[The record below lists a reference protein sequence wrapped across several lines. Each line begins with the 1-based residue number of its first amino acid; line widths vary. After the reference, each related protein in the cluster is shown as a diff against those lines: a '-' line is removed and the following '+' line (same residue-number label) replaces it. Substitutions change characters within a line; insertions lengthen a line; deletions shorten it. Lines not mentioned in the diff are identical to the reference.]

1 MEINPL
7 TAEDVERWID
17 MRHLLSPYYSRQ
29 ELSTEVER
37 WESGR
42 TGVFVATDDADAI
55 GFSEVSMHDQAPGC
69 TTSPV
74 GYHEGW
80 WVAEG
85 HRRQGVGRALL
96 EAAEGWARRRGA
108 SEMGSDAHAD
118 NTVSRSAHAAVGFTE
133 KRPVARFYK
142 SIGTALPVTV
152 TAVAEVSLREI
163 DSANVRAV
171 TALDV
176 APHQQVFVAPNAVSM
191 AEYAVTTRAWTR
203 AIYADEELVG
213 YVLLSDDGEQPRY
226 YLWRFMIDE
235 RYQGL
240 GFGKRAM
247 DLVIDYVRALPG
259 ADGLYLSYAPAE
271 GGPGGFLQATRLRRH
286 RQGKGRGGRGPS
298 GFLAR
303 SRCRSPRRTCLDAH

>member
-17 MRHLLSPYYSRQ
+17 MRHLLLPYYSRQ

-42 TGVFVATDDADAI
+42 TGVFVATDDDAI

-74 GYHEGW
+74 GYLEGW

-176 APHQQVFVAPNAVSM
+176 APHQQAFVAPNAVSM

-271 GGPGGFLQATRLRRH
+271 GGPGGFYKRL
-286 RQGKGRGGRGPS
+286 GFVDTGREEGGEVEAL
-298 GFLAR
+298 LAF
-303 SRCRSPRRTCLDAH
+303 